1 MESGNHLPELT
12 DEQRK
17 ANLARAAEARRE
29 RTEFKGLIKSGGL
42 SFADAIADERA
53 KRIRVRELLVC
64 VPGIGGAKVGD
75 VMRKLGIAENRRV
88 QGLGCR
94 QRELIIEL
102 VGKGK

>member
-1 MESGNHLPELT
+1 MENGNHLPELT

-17 ANLARAAEARRE
+17 ANLARAAQARRE
-29 RTEFKGLIKSGGL
+29 RTEFKNLVKDGAL

-53 KRIRVRELLVC
+53 KRIRVREILMS
-64 VPGIGGAKVGD
+64 VPGVGRAKAED
-75 VMRKLGIAENRRV
+75 VMRKLGIADNRRV